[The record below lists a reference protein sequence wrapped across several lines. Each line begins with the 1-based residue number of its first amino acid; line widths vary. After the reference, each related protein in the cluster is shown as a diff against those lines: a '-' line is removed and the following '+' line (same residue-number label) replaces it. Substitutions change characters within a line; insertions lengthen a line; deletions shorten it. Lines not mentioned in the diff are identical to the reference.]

1 MYTFMMFAAVEEPS
15 TTYTILSTL
24 MQPAVPYY
32 VVINSLLELFVML
45 FVIFFNWK
53 VDRKRRL
60 YSLTGV
66 GLYLV
71 MRIWTYLVYAETRLD
86 ISSHTLSAADVEWF
100 RRTLATDYRPI
111 LELVTQ
117 AFFILA
123 ALVPAHSIRD
133 SEKRGK

>member
-15 TTYTILSTL
+15 TTYTILSAL

-32 VVINSLLELFVML
+32 VVINSLLEMFIML
-45 FVIFFNWK
+45 FVIFFNWN
-53 VDRKRRL
+53 VDRKRRIF
-60 YSLTGV
+60 SLTGV

-71 MRIWTYLVYAETRLD
+71 MRIWTYLVYAETRLA
-86 ISSHTLSAADVEWF
+86 ISSQTLSVADVEWF
-100 RRTLATDYRPI
+100 RRTLATDYRPV

-133 SEKRGK
+133 SKKRGQ